1 MKSNIHKQK
10 NQIKLN
16 VSKNSTL
23 FSSLFVLLGNIV
35 FGQVAIGKQ
44 SINGNSTILDFADT
58 TATESPTDKETTNYK
73 GIILSAVESSPTFT
87 VVTPTTNNPNNGTF
101 LFDKASKKIR
111 MFENGTWVDLSNA
124 GNSSNVIV
132 NSSAETGK
140 GVIIGSETTN
150 AQGVLVLESSDKA
163 VIIPHIK
170 NPHTTVK
177 GPYPG
182 MMCYDTVSN
191 TIAVFDGSNWNYW
204 R

>member
-58 TATESPTDKETTNYK
+58 TATESPTDQETTNYK
-73 GIILSAVESSPTFT
+73 GIILSAVESTPSFS
-87 VVTPTTNNPNNGTF
+87 VVTPTTNHSQNGTF
-101 LFDKASKKIR
+101 LYDKASEKIR
-111 MFENGTWVDLSNA
+111 MFENGNWIDLSNT
-124 GNSSNVIV
+124 GSSSSVIV
-132 NSSAETGK
+132 NSSTEAGN
-140 GVIIGSETTN
+140 GVIIGANTSN
-150 AQGVLVLESSDKA
+150 AQGILVLESADKA

-182 MMCYDTVSN
+182 MMCYDTTSN
-191 TIAVFDGSNWNYW
+191 TIAVFDGTNWNYW

>member
-1 MKSNIHKQK
+1 MKSKIYEYK
-10 NQIKLN
+10 NQINLN

-23 FSSLFVLLGNIV
+23 FGSLFVLLGNIV

-132 NSSAETGK
+132 NSSAEVGN
-140 GVIIGSETTN
+140 GVIIGAETTN
-150 AQGVLVLESSDKA
+150 AQGVLVLESANKA

-191 TIAVFDGSNWNYW
+191 TIAVFDGTNWNYW